1 MLRCERYFS
10 QLKHDIEIPNGE
22 NARNW
27 VANMVLK
34 FHDDLTVNESEI
46 VIFLRQVWWTA
57 GKRKSFERRREKT
70 KMRERRDIVSQKTDL
85 TSLFIPSVRTT
96 YYYSIYLFLIFYKK
110 ELYFIPYQ
118 MNKSNVL
125 FFFFQIII
133 SHCLFIYKNLI
144 IFSKTLFI

>member
-70 KMRERRDIVSQKTDL
+70 KMRERRGIVSQKTDL
-85 TSLFIPSVRTT
+85 TSLFIV
-96 YYYSIYLFLIFYKK
+96 I
-110 ELYFIPYQ
+110 
-118 MNKSNVL
+118 
-125 FFFFQIII
+125 
-133 SHCLFIYKNLI
+133 
-144 IFSKTLFI
+144 